1 MTQEVQP
8 QATTEVSAVAHIQG
22 SMPDTEA
29 HVNEMVALAE
39 AEGAYGEP
47 SALDAALMELYAQEE
62 EQEEAAH
69 AEADEEYE
77 QEAEYEEGEDEEGEE
92 VDEWQQRALDA
103 EAKLFTNS
111 VYQHVGGEEQY
122 RQLTAWAEKNLTPQ
136 QQEMYDHVMTT
147 GSLEQVMFTV
157 QGLQAM
163 AGAHI
168 QQAPRGMQEGNFLQG
183 KPAALGGFANESE
196 AFAAI
201 ENPLYHEG
209 SARGEAYRKEVERK
223 MALSGDLGWNYR

>member
-8 QATTEVSAVAHIQG
+8 QAAPEVSAVDHIQG
-22 SMPDTEA
+22 SMPDTES

-47 SALDAALMELYAQEE
+47 SALDAALMELFAQEE
-62 EQEEAAH
+62 AQEEAAH
-69 AEADEEYE
+69 EEAEVEPEEVEEAFEE
-77 QEAEYEEGEDEEGEE
+77 QEDGA

-111 VYQHVGGEEQY
+111 VYQHVGGEQQY
-122 RQLTAWAEKNLTPQ
+122 RQLTAWAEQNLSKQ
-136 QQEMYDHVMTT
+136 QQEMYDHVMAT
-147 GSLEQVMFTV
+147 GSMEQVMFTV

-168 QQAPRGMQEGNFLQG
+168 QQSPRGIQEGSFLQG
-183 KPAALGGFANESE
+183 KPTTLGGFANEAE

-209 SARGEAYRKEVERK
+209 SARGEAYRKDVERK
-223 MALSGDLGWNYR
+223 MALSGDLGWRYR